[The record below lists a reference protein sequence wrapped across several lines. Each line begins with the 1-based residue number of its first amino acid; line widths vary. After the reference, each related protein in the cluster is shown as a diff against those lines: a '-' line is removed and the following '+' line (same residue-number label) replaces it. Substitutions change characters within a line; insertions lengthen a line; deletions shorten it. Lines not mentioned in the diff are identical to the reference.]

1 MSGSFSVTATA
12 FQRVSLVKF
21 FKYDSDDLAFSALN
35 YAQWFA
41 WLTFLEKRKLLK
53 HKQRLTA
60 R

>member
-1 MSGSFSVTATA
+1 MSGSFSVTTTV

-35 YAQWFA
+35 YAQWFT
-41 WLTFLEKRKLLK
+41 WLTFLEKTKLLK
-53 HKQRLTA
+53 HKQCLTA